1 MAKAWRKKGKKQRQE
16 NALNR
21 LLEKSKQSERDAAD
35 IKVLRKRLGRAS

>member
-21 LLEKSKQSERDAAD
+21 LLAKSKQSENDAAQ
-35 IKVLRKRLGRAS
+35 IAVLRK

>member
-21 LLEKSKQSERDAAD
+21 LLEKSNQSERDAAD
-35 IKVLRKRLGRAS
+35 IAKLRKRLGRAS